1 MLYADLDALRAS
13 AADVR
18 IVTSDGQTIAAH
30 SYVLVRHFIFF
41 PLLPPRLVQVDSI
54 AVRGC

>member
-1 MLYADLDALRAS
+1 MALYADLDALRAS

-30 SYVLVRHFIFF
+30 SYVLVSRRLIFRGSVCFCF
-41 PLLPPRLVQVDSI
+41 PW
-54 AVRGC
+54 RGC

>member
-1 MLYADLDALRAS
+1 MKSTALYADLDAVRAS

-30 SYVLVRHFIFF
+30 SYVLVSSAGAF
-41 PLLPPRLVQVDSI
+41 PLLPQ
-54 AVRGC
+54 